1 MSIPET
7 LDAASALIPGWA
19 TGTITLGC
27 DYNPE
32 QWSESVWLADIAL
45 MTELG
50 VDLVAINIFGWAQ
63 LQPTPGG
70 FDFRSLDRIVD
81 LLHGAGIRINLGT
94 GTSSPPPWLARL
106 HPETL
111 PQAADGTIVWP
122 GGRQAWC
129 PSSPVFREK
138 ALALVAAMAERYGD
152 HPAIALWHVSNELG
166 CHNAY
171 CFCDVSA
178 AAFRTWLQ
186 GRYATLDALNEA
198 WGTSFWSQRVGDW
211 ADVLPPRSTR
221 SAGNPSQAIDFKRFS
236 SDELLAY
243 YRAETAV
250 LRAHTSAP
258 VTTNLMVTAHIS
270 SQDYFSWASDLDL
283 IANDHYLDHRL
294 ADPLAEL
301 AFSADLTRGLADGD
315 PWMLMETSTSAVS
328 WQPVNHAKRDGEL
341 LRTALGHV
349 ARGADSICFFQ
360 WRASRRGAEKFHS
373 ALLPHGGVDAIG
385 WAQSRELS
393 AVLDRLTPLVGSRVA
408 ARTAMVFSWPSWWAA
423 EGDSQPSSLLR
434 YLPEAHRY
442 HRALRAL
449 GVTVDLVAAGA
460 PLEGYDLVI
469 VPTLYS
475 ATATDAA
482 VIAAAS
488 ERGAT
493 VLVTPFSGIVDE
505 TDAIHAEGYPGPFRD
520 LLGLAIDEFRPLAAD
535 ETITL
540 AGGARGT
547 IWSEAIRVLDAEV
560 IDTFSDGPAA
570 GSPALTR
577 RGVASG
583 SAWYVATMLDDAR
596 LIDLLNRLC
605 AEAGIP
611 VVAVGPDVDLVTR
624 VTPTHD
630 ATFVINHRDEPITV
644 PVSGLDLV
652 TGETVTDTTPVAAGG
667 VRVVITERSTRG
679 K

>member
-1 MSIPET
+1 VSTPQT
-7 LDAASALIPGWA
+7 LSAATALVPGWA

-32 QWSESVWLADIAL
+32 QWAESVWLDDIAL

-63 LQPTPGG
+63 LQPTPGDV
-70 FDFRSLDRIVD
+70 DFSRLDRIIE
-81 LLHGAGIRINLGT
+81 LLHAAGIRINLGT

-111 PQAADGTIVWP
+111 PQAADGTIAWP

-138 ALALVAAMAERYGD
+138 ALALVTATAQRYGS

-178 AAFRTWLQ
+178 GAFRVWLQ
-186 GRYATLDALNEA
+186 NRYGTLDALNDA
-198 WGTSFWSQRVGDW
+198 WGTAFWSQRVGDW
-211 ADVLPPRSTR
+211 ADVLPPRTTR
-221 SAGNPSQAIDFKRFS
+221 SAGNPAQALDFKRFS

-243 YRAETAV
+243 YRAEAEV
-250 LRAHTSAP
+250 LRAHSRVP
-258 VTTNLMVTAHIS
+258 VTTNLMVTAHIT
-270 SQDYFSWASDLDL
+270 SQDYFSWASDLDV

-301 AFSADLTRGLADGD
+301 AFSADLTRGIAGGD

-360 WRASRRGAEKFHS
+360 WRASRSGAEKFHS
-373 ALLPHGGVDAIG
+373 ALLPHGGTEAAG

-393 AVLDRLTPLVGSRVA
+393 AVLDRLTPIVGSRVA
-408 ARTAMVFSWPSWWAA
+408 ARAAIVFSWPSWWAA

-449 GVTVDLVAAGA
+449 GVTVDFVAPGA
-460 PLEGYDLVI
+460 ALDGYDLVI
-469 VPTLYS
+469 VPTLY
-475 ATATDAA
+475 TTTDADTRA
-482 VIAAAS
+482 IAAAA

-493 VLVTPFSGIVDE
+493 VLVTPFSGIVDA
-505 TDAIHAEGYPGPFRD
+505 TDAIYAEGYPGPFRD
-520 LLGLAIDEFRPLAAD
+520 LLGLAIDEFRPLAD
-535 ETITL
+535 GQIVSL
-540 AGGARGT
+540 SGGARGS
-547 IWSEAIRVLDAEV
+547 IWSETIRVRDAET
-560 IDTFSDGPAA
+560 IDTFRDGPAA

-583 SAWYVATMLDDAR
+583 SAWYVATMLDDDGLAN
-596 LIDLLNRLC
+596 LLTRLC
-605 AEAGIP
+605 SEAAIP
-611 VVAVGPDVDLVTR
+611 TVEVGPDVDLVTR
-624 VTPTHD
+624 VTPTHE
-630 ATFVINHRDEPITV
+630 ATFVINHRDVAVTV

-652 TGETVTDTTPVAAGG
+652 TGETVTDTTPVPAGA
-667 VRVVITERSTRG
+667 VRVIVRERSNRG
-679 K
+679 A